1 MVLVTEETAESVR
14 RGGYRCKA
22 GGSGRLQSWQRRE
35 TRRGRYIAWMGVR
48 AAQSQRARL
57 NQAPRCLGL
66 MFFLGLSKAAVF
78 CLPDAFEEK
87 VLPFHKGRGQRDCW
101 VFLTI

>member
-1 MVLVTEETAESVR
+1 
-14 RGGYRCKA
+14 
-22 GGSGRLQSWQRRE
+22 
-35 TRRGRYIAWMGVR
+35 
-48 AAQSQRARL
+48 
-57 NQAPRCLGL
+57 

-101 VFLTI
+101 VFPTI